1 MRRSFVT
8 LESLETRRLLSADP
22 LVDPIPADAP
32 GTAGGSDV
40 AVPIYATVAAPKP
53 SNGGVSLTEFAG
65 QKFTAKLGEF
75 TLKVVDLAL
84 NAVVYWG
91 DGTHSAGKLVGSY
104 ATGEYYVQGTH
115 TYAHPGTYAVDVKI
129 FTRPIGS
136 PIQPTSPSAE
146 FMSVIKAKSLKP
158 SGGGVELTETAN
170 QKFTAK
176 LGEFQYRTVDLIL
189 NAEINWGDGTK
200 SAGKLVGS
208 YATGKYY
215 VQGTHTYSHT
225 GKYKVDVKIFAHP
238 AGTNI
243 KPTSPVVQFTSVI
256 DVVRKV

>member
-1 MRRSFVT
+1 MRSPLAT
-8 LESLETRRLLSADP
+8 LESLENRRLLSAGS
-22 LVDPIPADAP
+22 VMADGP
-32 GTAGGSDV
+32 TADGGSDA
-40 AVPIYATVAAPKP
+40 AVPVYATAAAPKP

-65 QKFTAKLGEF
+65 QRFTARLGEF
-75 TLKVVDLAL
+75 TLKVVDLSL
-84 NAVVYWG
+84 NAVVDWG

-115 TYAHPGTYAVDVKI
+115 TYARPGTYAVDVKV

-136 PIQPTSPSAE
+136 PVQPTSPAVE
-146 FMSVIKAKSLKP
+146 FTSVVKAKSLKP
-158 SGGGVELTETAN
+158 SGGGVELTEAVN

-176 LGEFQYRTVDLIL
+176 LGEFQYRSVDLIL
-189 NAEINWGDGTK
+189 NAEINWGDGTT

-215 VQGTHTYSHT
+215 VQGTHSYSHT

-243 KPTSPVVQFTSVI
+243 KPTSPVVRFTSVI
-256 DVVRKV
+256 DVVAKA